1 VLIAFGAIL
10 PIAILI
16 FLSSLSKRGFLF
28 SVVISLFF
36 LLAISFFVWQMPV
49 MVLLASLLKGFFLAL
64 EIAGIIFGALLL
76 FGVFR
81 RLGGGQSS
89 KAVFGRLSSDYR
101 VKAVLVAW
109 AFVHFIEGVSGFG
122 TPAMIASPILVSIG
136 FSPVAAVIMSLLGDS
151 VPVIFGAVGLPVT
164 YGLASVVG
172 WPLAMDAAGIIAVL
186 NIIMSLL
193 VVVAVLAVA
202 VRDKKGAFTDVI
214 KKIPFA
220 IFASLA
226 VSVPAFITFKLFG
239 PELPSIAGGIFG
251 ILFIS
256 LWALARYKKE
266 NNKDI
271 SVKKSDIIPFL
282 PYFLAVF
289 VLALT
294 RIPALRIFLTEAVNW
309 NMPSILNTPISHLFS
324 PLYSP
329 ALIFVLVAII
339 FCLNLWIK
347 GDRKSVKEVV
357 FGAFKEIKKPF
368 ITLVLILSFVQIM
381 MNSGINGSG
390 LASMTEAIVKP
401 LEGAN
406 PIFLSFA
413 SPAIGA
419 LGAFVAGSSTVSNLL
434 FSSIQQSAGIFSGI
448 RESVMLA
455 MQGMGSAA
463 GNMISIH
470 NILAAITVA
479 GATVAMERK
488 VLRSNL
494 PFLAL
499 YIFILGLAGFIL
511 SVVLY

>member
-1 VLIAFGAIL
+1 MLIAFGAIL

-49 MVLLASLLKGFFLAL
+49 IVLLASLLKGFFLAL

-309 NMPSILNTPISHLFS
+309 NMPSILNTP
-324 PLYSP
+324 
-329 ALIFVLVAII
+329 
-339 FCLNLWIK
+339 
-347 GDRKSVKEVV
+347 
-357 FGAFKEIKKPF
+357 
-368 ITLVLILSFVQIM
+368 
-381 MNSGINGSG
+381 
-390 LASMTEAIVKP
+390 
-401 LEGAN
+401 
-406 PIFLSFA
+406 
-413 SPAIGA
+413 
-419 LGAFVAGSSTVSNLL
+419 
-434 FSSIQQSAGIFSGI
+434 
-448 RESVMLA
+448 
-455 MQGMGSAA
+455 
-463 GNMISIH
+463 
-470 NILAAITVA
+470 
-479 GATVAMERK
+479 
-488 VLRSNL
+488 
-494 PFLAL
+494 
-499 YIFILGLAGFIL
+499 
-511 SVVLY
+511 